1 MKPAFQLMFDL
12 RSGEARIGCILAEL
26 FEERE
31 SRRREL
37 HECFCD
43 RCELRGVFTGKCGE
57 LIELL
62 GRHRIHV
69 QADGPKAC
77 TFFNWSPE
85 LLGNPGKAAK

>member
-1 MKPAFQLMFDL
+1 MFEL

-31 SRRREL
+31 ARRREL
-37 HECFCD
+37 RECFCD
-43 RCELRGVFTGKCGE
+43 RCELRDVFAGKYGE
-57 LIELL
+57 FIELL
-62 GRHRIHV
+62 NGYRIHM
-69 QADGPKAC
+69 QADGPEAC